1 MLILRVVSKAIFPI
15 FLLYTIY
22 LLARGHQQIG
32 GGFIAGVML
41 GLTMAALYI
50 GISREFAKKC
60 FGVKGYHVLA
70 IGLLVAIITGIAAFF
85 FGLPFLTSGF
95 REFNIFFFGHVELA
109 SAAIF
114 DFGIFITVFGVLL
127 VIIDTLGQS
136 IEGED

>member
-1 MLILRVVSKAIFPI
+1 M
-15 FLLYTIY
+15 
-22 LLARGHQQIG
+22 
-32 GGFIAGVML
+32 
-41 GLTMAALYI
+41 
-50 GISREFAKKC
+50 
-60 FGVKGYHVLA
+60 
-70 IGLLVAIITGIAAFF
+70 AIITGIAAFF
-85 FGLPFLTSGF
+85 YGLPFLTSDF